1 MSARQ
6 ISFRFE
12 ELPLAIVNGFEGGL
26 VNGSALVNYW
36 TDGTWGISQIYL
48 DGAKR
53 KASNDI
59 AAAMLAKIPG
69 FKCWE
74 ERDILL
80 DRGDR
85 IQAIIWDRLE
95 NEWRGQVQEAVNHAI
110 DEERISQM
118 EGV

>member
-1 MSARQ
+1 MSRQ
-6 ISFRFE
+6 LSYRFE

-26 VNGSALVNYW
+26 VNGSALINYW

-53 KASNDI
+53 KGTPEVIKAI
-59 AAAMLAKIPG
+59 LAKVPN
-69 FKCWE
+69 FKCWD

-85 IQAIIWDRLE
+85 IQEIIWDRLE
-95 NEWRGQVQEAVNHAI
+95 HEWRGRVQEAVNHAI
-110 DEERISQM
+110 DEERVSQM

>member
-1 MSARQ
+1 MSRQ
-6 ISFRFE
+6 LSFVFQ
-12 ELPLAIVNGFEGGL
+12 ELPLVIENGFSAGL

-53 KASNDI
+53 KGTPEVI
-59 AAAMLAKIPG
+59 AAVLAKVPN
-69 FKCWE
+69 FKCWD

-85 IQAIIWDRLE
+85 LNAIIWDRLE
-95 NEWRGQVQEAVNHAI
+95 NEWRGQVQDAVNFAV
-110 DEERISQM
+110 DEERIGQL
-118 EGV
+118 EAAQ